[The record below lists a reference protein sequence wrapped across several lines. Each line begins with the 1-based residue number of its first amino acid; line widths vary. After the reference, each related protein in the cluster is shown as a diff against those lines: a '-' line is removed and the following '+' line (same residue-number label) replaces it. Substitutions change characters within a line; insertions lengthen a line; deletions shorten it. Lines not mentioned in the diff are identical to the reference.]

1 MALMTMPDV
10 CWGFGDPPLLENI
23 NFTLEKGE
31 RVCLLGRNGVG
42 KSTLLKLVSGRMVP
56 DSGDIWCSQGVTI
69 SWLTQGVPEDAD
81 GTIFEIVA
89 EGFGET
95 GRALFEYHR
104 LCPVQEKG
112 YNLDGK
118 GLPGAST

>member
-1 MALMTMPDV
+1 MALMTMHDV

-56 DSGDIWCSQGVTI
+56 DSGDIWCS
-69 SWLTQGVPEDAD
+69 
-81 GTIFEIVA
+81 
-89 EGFGET
+89 
-95 GRALFEYHR
+95 
-104 LCPVQEKG
+104 
-112 YNLDGK
+112 
-118 GLPGAST
+118 